1 MQKPPIIGLVC
12 LGFAL
17 AISPIGFAAD
27 TEPVTA
33 VRDFAVRTWGRAN
46 GLPGDSV
53 TAILQ
58 TRDGYL
64 WVGTNT
70 KLVRFDG
77 VKFTEIQLPGTDA
90 NAPAHIT
97 ALCEDATGK
106 VWVGTQQDG
115 VFCLDANGSQYY
127 RKGQGLLDGN
137 VTSLAS
143 DAEGRVWIGTS
154 AGLNRWDGKALA
166 SFTSRDGLG
175 DELVSGVHVARSGAI
190 WITTR
195 TGMYQFKD
203 GRIKLYEFETESQ
216 GRHPEYLGAYEDR
229 RGNLW
234 VYGDTY
240 LINLSEDKR
249 FNYFRGADAASVRI
263 WSFCEGRDGR
273 LWIGTSGRGLLC
285 FGDNKSQRVTLSELH
300 WPNDVRAICE
310 DREGNLW
317 LGISGGGLMQLLP
330 QPVQVL
336 RADEGVPPGAVAC
349 LAADVAGRVFAG
361 FESGGLFAGE
371 GGRFERFPGEGSVEG
386 QSLVASLCATPDETL
401 WIATLGD
408 GLYGVHNGRKIQL
421 TTLNGLADNS
431 LPAICATPDGAI
443 WAGTRAGILHQVK
456 QGQITTFGREQG
468 LPGTPITVVLSAQGG
483 GLWLG
488 TQDGRVLRKESSSTL
503 SPSSSPGGQSEGE
516 VGTGRES
523 LASKFVEVHHVATAG
538 GSPMAAGQSAILA
551 LCEDHRG
558 RLWIG
563 TAGLGLA
570 CWTGQRWLTWTT
582 QSGLPDENVHGLMED
597 AEGDLWL
604 VTGRGI
610 FRASREM
617 IQDALAN
624 ASPFRSKLVFESKR
638 TADQVPAF
646 GWPRALPSV
655 APAGGAQKLW
665 FATAEG
671 LIAVD
676 KSGREAHLPVG
687 PLPVY
692 LENILVNGKPISG
705 LGATPRRPASR
716 SQNSEAV
723 RLPTV
728 LESLEFQYTALSFVA
743 PEKLSFRVQLEG
755 VDRDWVPYGA
765 ERRARYGPLAYGDY
779 RFRVA
784 ASQVDGVW
792 SEVAEPFAFTVP
804 APLWQTPAAV
814 AVYIFAAIA
823 VVAVTAR
830 VVSTRRLRLHLARLE
845 QQRVLERERMRIAQ
859 DMHDDIGSKLTK
871 ISFLSERAKMA
882 LASGNTGLA
891 SGVKLENPNPGRV
904 NPEPRTQSLEPR
916 PEHAV
921 ASQIESIA
929 TTSRELLQTLDEI
942 VWAVNPRN
950 DSLEHLAAYLSHYAA
965 EYFQNTA
972 VQCEMR
978 LPRDLPHHPLS
989 AELRHNLFLA
999 FEEVL
1004 NNALKHSG
1012 AASVSVEMTANRAGF
1027 QIVVTDNGQGF
1038 DVTAAQ
1044 VERPATSSRRGGNGL
1059 VNMRQ
1064 RLAVVGGECVVQ
1076 SQPGQGTTVSL
1087 RIPLGS
1093 PAKVKI

>member
-1 MQKPPIIGLVC
+1 MRIKPSILLAG
-12 LGFAL
+12 LGFA
-17 AISPIGFAAD
+17 
-27 TEPVTA
+27 TA
-33 VRDFAVRTWGRAN
+33 VASFGGAAELGPGAPIRDFAVRTWGRAE

-64 WVGTNT
+64 WIGTSA

-77 VKFTEIQLPGTDA
+77 IKFVAFPLPIADP
-90 NAPAHIT
+90 NAPARIT
-97 ALCEDATGK
+97 ALCEDSNGK
-106 VWVGTQQDG
+106 LWVGTQQDG
-115 VFCLDANGSQYY
+115 VICLESDGSRYY
-127 RKGQGLLDGN
+127 RKGRGLLDDS
-137 VTSLAS
+137 VTSLAA
-143 DAEGRVWIGTS
+143 DGEGRVWIGTS
-154 AGLNRWDGKALA
+154 AGLNCWDGKKLV
-166 SFTSRDGLG
+166 SFTSRDGLA
-175 DELVSGVHVARSGAI
+175 DELVSGVHVARSGVI

-229 RGNLW
+229 RTNLW
-234 VYGDTY
+234 AYGDTY

-310 DREGNLW
+310 DREGSLW
-317 LGISGGGLMQLLP
+317 LGTSGGTLMQLLA
-330 QPVQVL
+330 QPVQIL
-336 RADEGVPPGAVAC
+336 RADEGLPPGAVSC
-349 LAADVAGRVFAG
+349 LITDRSGRVFAG

-371 GGRFERFPGEGSVEG
+371 AGRFERFPANSSPEG
-386 QSLVASLCATPDETL
+386 QSLVASLGVTPDETL
-401 WIATLGD
+401 WVATLGN
-408 GLYGVHNGRKIQL
+408 GLYGVRNGRKLRL
-421 TTLNGLADNS
+421 TTMDGLADNS
-431 LPAICATPDGAI
+431 IPAICTTPDGSV

-456 QGQITTFGREQG
+456 PGEIASFGREQG
-468 LPGTPITVVLSAQGG
+468 LPGTPLTALLSARGG
-483 GLWLG
+483 GLWVG
-488 TQDGRVLRKESSSTL
+488 TQDGRVLRNA
-503 SPSSSPGGQSEGE
+503 PDAPGGGPP
-516 VGTGRES
+516 GTVP
-523 LASKFVEVHHVATAG
+523 KFVETYRVEHVAMG
-538 GSPMAAGQSAILA
+538 QFAAGQNAILA
-551 LCEDHRG
+551 LCEDSQG

-563 TAGLGLA
+563 TEGAGLA
-570 CWTGQRWLTWTT
+570 CWRPAGRALAWTT
-582 QSGLPDENVHGLMED
+582 QNGLPDDNVNGLLED

-604 VTGRGI
+604 VTGRGV
-610 FRASREM
+610 FRAPREM
-617 IQDALAN
+617 IQDALVN
-624 ASPFRSKLVFESKR
+624 AVGFRGRLMFETKR
-638 TADQVPAF
+638 TLDQGSAF
-646 GWPRALPSV
+646 GWPRTLQSAN
-655 APAGGAQKLW
+655 GKLW

-671 LIAVD
+671 LITVD
-676 KSGREAHLPVG
+676 KSGRTPGGG
-687 PLPVY
+687 PPSLPVY
-692 LENILVNGKPISG
+692 LENILVNGKVLPYG
-705 LGATPRRPASR
+705 HHARPA
-716 SQNSEAV
+716 EAGINPGPDDRRKGGKGSV
-723 RLPTV
+723 AKLPAV

-743 PEKLSFRVQLEG
+743 PEKLNFRHQLEG
-755 VDRDWVPYGA
+755 VDRDWVVDGP
-765 ERRARYGPLAYGDY
+765 ERRVRYGPLAYGDY

-804 APLWQTPAAV
+804 TPLWRTPAAV
-814 AVYIFAAIA
+814 AVYILTAIA
-823 VVAVTAR
+823 AVAGTAR

-871 ISFLSERAKMA
+871 ISFLSERAKIESGGNGAMA
-882 LASGNTGLA
+882 G
-891 SGVKLENPNPGRV
+891 
-904 NPEPRTQSLEPR
+904 
-916 PEHAV
+916 
-921 ASQIESIA
+921 QIESIA

-999 FEEVL
+999 FEEAL
-1004 NNALKHSG
+1004 NNALKHAGASG
-1012 AASVSVEMTANRAGF
+1012 VSVEMTAQRADF
-1027 QIVVTDNGQGF
+1027 LIVITDNGQGF
-1038 DVTAAQ
+1038 DVAAAQ

-1064 RLAVVGGECVVQ
+1064 RLSVVGGECVVQ
-1076 SQPGQGTTVSL
+1076 SRPGQGTTVSL
-1087 RIPLGS
+1087 RIPLGN
-1093 PAKVKI
+1093 PAKNKI